1 VALALANYG
10 FGESL
15 CSAARSLSPN
25 QFRNYLFEWR
35 THVCDFLRMD
45 PVSSMGFRHKALAAA
60 MPNDFPNS
68 EIVYLYLFP
77 KTSSSAMTSTVHEH
91 HLPDITQITRLCE
104 LYFPWAT
111 AEDIFVKFEASVF
124 PAVLMSVLRDQVVR
138 HEQGVRRSIQVSKV
152 RARKISVIVLCID
165 SICLVTF
172 KLQCRESFISRC

>member
-1 VALALANYG
+1 
-10 FGESL
+10 
-15 CSAARSLSPN
+15 
-25 QFRNYLFEWR
+25 
-35 THVCDFLRMD
+35 
-45 PVSSMGFRHKALAAA
+45 
-60 MPNDFPNS
+60 MPNDFPNP

-91 HLPDITQITRLCE
+91 YLPDITWITQLCE

-138 HEQGVRRSIQVSKV
+138 HERGVRGSIQVSKV

-165 SICLVTF
+165 SLCLVTF
-172 KLQCRESFISRC
+172 KLQYHESFISRC